1 MASQSSPFYGEATF
15 PSDRSFSPP
24 AASLPWSKPL
34 LAPAHTPRVGTGMTQ
49 SFYDQLAP
57 YYHLLYPNWEA
68 SIARQSRGLA
78 SVLREFGISAGA
90 EILDAACGIGTQA
103 LGLAHLGYKVTA
115 SDLSPAAV
123 ARARAEAEA
132 RGLVLRFDVAD
143 LRALSALHTGP
154 FAAVVVCDNAIPHL
168 LSDREIQTAFTE
180 CRRLLAPGGV
190 LLVSVR
196 DYAKIERRTPD
207 QHAYGTRAVG
217 DCTYA
222 AEQIWEWEGDQYVL
236 TLRLTEQCKSEPPIV
251 REFQSRYYAV
261 SIAALTRLL
270 HAAGFSSVLRRD
282 EHFFQPLLVG
292 VSEGSLTTSV

>member
-1 MASQSSPFYGEATF
+1 LQ
-15 PSDRSFSPP
+15 PP
-24 AASLPWSKPL
+24 NEPDGL
-34 LAPAHTPRVGTGMTQ
+34 TQ

-78 SVLREFGISAGA
+78 SVLQEFGVSAGA

-103 LGLAHLGYKVTA
+103 LGLAHLGYQVTA

-143 LRALSALHTGP
+143 LRALSEVHTGS

-168 LSDREIQTAFTE
+168 LSDRDIQTALTE
-180 CRRLLAPGGV
+180 CRRLLAPSGV

-207 QHAYGTRAVG
+207 HHAYGTRAVG
-217 DCTYA
+217 GCTYS

-236 TLRLTEQCKSEPPIV
+236 SLRLTEQCNLDAPIIH
-251 REFQSRYYAV
+251 EFQSRYYAV
-261 SIAALTRLL
+261 SITALTRLL
-270 HAAGFSSVLRRD
+270 HAAGFSSVVRRD

-292 VSEGSLTTSV
+292 IAPPAR